1 MGLITF
7 LIASAVIERRI
18 VPMII
23 AVVVGLLF
31 GTNLLFG
38 IIPAK
43 GISWDGHLC
52 GAMAGVIVA
61 FGCAQSWFTKEV
73 LGLREELVTKRVV
86 TDNPYQSP

>member
-1 MGLITF
+1 
-7 LIASAVIERRI
+7 
-18 VPMII
+18 MII

-52 GAMAGVIVA
+52 GALAGIAVA
-61 FGCAQSWFTKEV
+61 FGFAQTWFSKEV
-73 LGLREELVTKRVV
+73 LGLREELVTKRAA
-86 TDNPYQSP
+86 TDIPNQSS